1 MVSNKQYH
9 GISSITGYN
18 MVKRLLIT
26 CAILLTAL
34 NTFAQTTL
42 VSDQSTQLIIPDII
56 DLEASATHL
65 YVLSESEGLAVF
77 RTNSDTL
84 QFIFTSEGMSN
95 RGNTMQ
101 SDVRFAYLY
110 GAGNRLTVLEPTS
123 LLGVYSATV
132 LPHPP
137 RSVTRVGT
145 NLFVALGAGGLA
157 KLSLNYPSVFDSE
170 PEFITI
176 NNQRLNVTDIVR
188 MPLQVILLLGN
199 NELAFFNISGDEI
212 VYSNT
217 ITLSDR
223 VIGTAVVNNELK
235 AYDNAGNF
243 YTVRSSGQ
251 LQKEFSIQGTIDRVR
266 AWNDYLVLRTVDG
279 LLYLQRGNSEPVLV
293 RSNQSAGNIFTI
305 AQNRLW
311 LTNFSELS
319 NHSIGSGRSI
329 SGSNQPS
336 AAFQIEPIQNIITPF
351 PRPVLIPLRMQ
362 GSTSSDI
369 RFQYT
374 SEVTNAEIRGHGFYW
389 QPQINQ
395 TGVHRFTITATNASG
410 MSDNTSFTVDVRAF
424 NSPPR
429 FNPLR
434 PVTIAVDEN
443 FTLPIKAVDPD
454 GLDPDLIRYHG
465 VDLPEGSSI
474 SERTGIFNWTPDRRQ
489 VGIHR
494 FQVIATDQYGAAAS
508 VQVDITVRNLSRE
521 E

>member
-1 MVSNKQYH
+1 M
-9 GISSITGYN
+9 I
-18 MVKRLLIT
+18 KRLLFT
-26 CAILLTAL
+26 SVLLVSVQIS
-34 NTFAQTTL
+34 NAQPTL
-42 VSDQSTQLIIPDII
+42 VSDQVSQMIIPDII
-56 DLEASATHL
+56 DIEASATHL
-65 YVLSESEGLAVF
+65 YVLSESEGLTVF

-84 QFIFTSEGMSN
+84 QYIFTSEGMAS
-95 RGNTMQ
+95 RGGIMQ
-101 SDVRFAYLY
+101 ADVRFAYLY

-145 NLFVALGAGGLA
+145 NLFVALGSGGLA
-157 KLSLNYPSVFDSE
+157 KLSLNSPSMFDSD

-176 NNQRLNVTDIVR
+176 DNRTINVTDIVR
-188 MPLQVILLLGN
+188 MPLQVIALIDHDK
-199 NELAFFNISGDEI
+199 LAFFNITGDEI
-212 VYSNT
+212 SYSNV
-217 ITLSDR
+217 ISLSEPILGLS
-223 VIGTAVVNNELK
+223 VINNELK
-235 AYDNAGNF
+235 AFDSDGNF

-251 LQKEFSIQGTIDRVR
+251 LQQEFTVDGAISRVR
-266 AWNDYLVLRTVDG
+266 SWNDYIVIRTVEG
-279 LLYLQRGNSEPVLV
+279 LLYLQRNPELPQLL
-293 RSNQSAGNIFTI
+293 RSNKIAGNIFTV

-311 LTNFSELS
+311 LSNYNELS
-319 NHSIGSGRSI
+319 MQRLSLGVTATSR
-329 SGSNQPS
+329 NQS
-336 AAFQIEPIQNIITPF
+336 SRAFQIEPIRNIITPF
-351 PRPVLIPLRMQ
+351 PRPILIPLRMR
-362 GSTSSDI
+362 GTTSPDI
-369 RFQYT
+369 RFQYS

-395 TGVHRFTITATNASG
+395 TGVHRFTITATNSSG
-410 MSDNTSFTVDVRAF
+410 LADSTSFTVDVRSF

-443 FTLPIKAVDPD
+443 FTLPIRAVDPD
-454 GLDPDLIRYHG
+454 GIDPDLIRYHG
-465 VDLPEGSSI
+465 VDLPDGASI
-474 SERTGIFNWTPDRRQ
+474 SERTGIFNWVPDRRQ